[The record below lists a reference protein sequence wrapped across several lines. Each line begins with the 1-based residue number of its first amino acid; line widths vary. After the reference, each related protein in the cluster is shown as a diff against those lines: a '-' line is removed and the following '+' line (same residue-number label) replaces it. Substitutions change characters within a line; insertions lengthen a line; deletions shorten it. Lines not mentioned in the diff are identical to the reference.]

1 MANTNGKSTV
11 SREKQQYQMHQIC
24 INIWEILLWEY
35 DKLIFHINIILI
47 NMKNITM
54 EIITM
59 GKTVHC

>member
-1 MANTNGKSTV
+1 
-11 SREKQQYQMHQIC
+11 MHQKF
-24 INIWEILLWEY
+24 INIWEILLWKY
-35 DKLIFHINIILI
+35 DKLILHINIIFI

>member
-1 MANTNGKSTV
+1 
-11 SREKQQYQMHQIC
+11 MHQIF
-24 INIWEILLWEY
+24 INIWEILIWKY
-35 DKLIFHINIILI
+35 DNLILYINIIFI

>member
-1 MANTNGKSTV
+1 
-11 SREKQQYQMHQIC
+11 MHQIF

-59 GKTVHC
+59 GKTVHY